1 LRLNYDG
8 RGKLLGEFQSDD
20 KILVVESNGDCYTT
34 NFDVNNHYEPYMLV
48 IEKYDPSKVWTA
60 VLFDQDQNGYPY
72 LKRFNMD
79 ANARKQNFLGENKE
93 NKLLVLTCQAYPRI
107 LVTFGG
113 ADHFREPLEI
123 DAEQFI
129 TVKSSKARG
138 KRVSTWEVDRIE
150 ELEPTRF
157 PEVKTEEEVPDT
169 EEEVNED
176 PDEGKSDQ
184 DIRDEL
190 TGQLS
195 LF

>member
-1 LRLNYDG
+1 
-8 RGKLLGEFQSDD
+8 
-20 KILVVESNGDCYTT
+20 
-34 NFDVNNHYEPYMLV
+34 
-48 IEKYDPSKVWTA
+48 
-60 VLFDQDQNGYPY
+60 
-72 LKRFNMD
+72 MD
-79 ANARKQNFLGENKE
+79 ANARKQSFMGENKA
-93 NKLLVLTCQAYPRI
+93 NKLLILTCQAYPRL

-129 TVKSSKARG
+129 TVKSAKARG
-138 KRVSTWEVDRIE
+138 KRISTWEIDRIE

-157 PEVKTEEEVPDT
+157 PQEKVEEETP
-169 EEEVNED
+169 EIEEVITED